1 MRAVAAVLLVACTYV
16 VAADG
21 LGRHKRDH
29 SETNGAQRLELV
41 ANDDVDPVCYWQ
53 MGLSCELGDAANNL
67 KLGAVDQCEVPVPDP
82 LDACES
88 DSQRS
93 IYGGESKSA
102 FIQIMSTKMG
112 STTTTSTKQVSRLQY
127 FANPA
132 LLQSQISFGAPG
144 KYDMEVVGG
153 TAARQITCTGCI
165 AILDSFR
172 PRYGTTGGCPAAV
185 LSPQTLTNA
194 TLTAFQGYDNAYKT
208 YTADANVINNPNSGI
223 LCATTTDKFS
233 KFKLFNESEKDC
245 TSTCFDSTTL
255 ATNVAKLKTTPL
267 IALQS
272 SSAVL
277 ETLLNSQC
285 SWCCRKTRTLKE
297 MYTEYACPN
306 DYENDPDPPTP
317 TCKGGSSIPN
327 TCSINLCLQA
337 KGPDIITTSAT
348 IKSTIQSA
356 STAVLNALP
365 SKPAGCD
372 ATKHVYYT
380 IPCTNFDKT
389 DTNCRYSVQ
398 LSQLLDVSTAFT
410 AAFPTPATE
419 ATKSK
424 DYVFW
429 RYNLDGKTFVA
440 WNPLSDSAIAFTD
453 ASTTVILEAWTACG
467 RAYSTSFTI
476 NLFLHS
482 TLTCSKFDAMWQ
494 VVEKPGVQGS
504 EGTYCAYGGSD
515 FAILKLSLS
524 VADVLQQVDNTVT
537 GTYTGV
543 QCDIMVKPTGGS
555 DTQVVSLVSDSSS
568 STINKYYGVELVNNP
583 STAQKTTGV
592 VHCKFTRT
600 PRTASTTTTIN
611 TIDCSHTFT
620 VTDCNKPE
628 LTSGGQQDVC
638 ANKCAGDAAPG
649 LYESCGGS
657 VVTSTATNT
666 IMKPATVPTCCT
678 KCSQTLTCNAV
689 GSTDV
694 KRCEP
699 PVVPLLLAEST
710 DSLAGTGTLM
720 IWGASVMV
728 VVVASIVVRHREDGA
743 ARDQSGYY
751 PLVD

>member
-1 MRAVAAVLLVACTYV
+1 
-16 VAADG
+16 
-21 LGRHKRDH
+21 
-29 SETNGAQRLELV
+29 
-41 ANDDVDPVCYWQ
+41 
-53 MGLSCELGDAANNL
+53 
-67 KLGAVDQCEVPVPDP
+67 
-82 LDACES
+82 
-88 DSQRS
+88 
-93 IYGGESKSA
+93 
-102 FIQIMSTKMG
+102 
-112 STTTTSTKQVSRLQY
+112 
-127 FANPA
+127 
-132 LLQSQISFGAPG
+132 
-144 KYDMEVVGG
+144 
-153 TAARQITCTGCI
+153 
-165 AILDSFR
+165 
-172 PRYGTTGGCPAAV
+172 
-185 LSPQTLTNA
+185 
-194 TLTAFQGYDNAYKT
+194 
-208 YTADANVINNPNSGI
+208 
-223 LCATTTDKFS
+223 
-233 KFKLFNESEKDC
+233 
-245 TSTCFDSTTL
+245 
-255 ATNVAKLKTTPL
+255 
-267 IALQS
+267 
-272 SSAVL
+272 
-277 ETLLNSQC
+277 
-285 SWCCRKTRTLKE
+285 

-372 ATKHVYYT
+372 AMKHVYYT

-720 IWGASVMV
+720 IWAASVMV
-728 VVVASIVVRHREDGA
+728 VVVASIVVRLRAGTAVSGAEDEA
-743 ARDQSGYY
+743 VYY
-751 PLVD
+751 PLRE